1 MPSGL
6 AVRVLVASALALA
19 GCAGW
24 APSRSSEPAY
34 EPALLPLGPSTLEA
48 EMGFERR
55 LLALRATPACASSP
69 SYAVLEEEAPRGG
82 TFLGFCDG
90 LMVTRP
96 ESGGLIGSGEFRGAP
111 EGWQPGS
118 FALGGMWV
126 RTELPSRVRVRSE
139 GDGVRL
145 VGKDVDLH
153 VQAVSE
159 SEGAIAAPEGCAL
172 VASGSQFV
180 ICRRGGAHHVV
191 ARTTLG
197 AQRVLVRSDPRMR
210 ATRRQA
216 DDMVRAVQLM
226 HRSSGR

>member
-1 MPSGL
+1 L
-6 AVRVLVASALALA
+6 
-19 GCAGW
+19 
-24 APSRSSEPAY
+24 
-34 EPALLPLGPSTLEA
+34 
-48 EMGFERR
+48 
-55 LLALRATPACASSP
+55 P

-96 ESGGLIGSGEFRGAP
+96 ERGGLIEEGEFRGAP
-111 EGWQPGS
+111 EGWEPGS
-118 FALGGMWV
+118 FALMGVWV

-153 VQAVSE
+153 VRAVSG
-159 SEGAIAAPEGCAL
+159 SEDTLVAPEGCAL
-172 VASGSQFV
+172 VASGPRFV
-180 ICRRGGAHHVV
+180 ICRRGGAHHVI

-197 AQRVLVRSDPRMR
+197 AQRVLARSDPRMR

-216 DDMVRAVQLM
+216 EDMVRAVQLM
-226 HRSSGR
+226 HRSGR